1 MKIKEEIVGL
11 QPKENILMMKE
22 KQNSN
27 ELYAALDPGYL
38 MLAVYVLGVSF
49 LVLFAWLG
57 GNSTALEGDHQGKER
72 VAHELMTE
80 QPVVADRFMADKG

>member
-1 MKIKEEIVGL
+1 
-11 QPKENILMMKE
+11 MMKE

-27 ELYAALDPGYL
+27 ELHAALDPGYL

-57 GNSTALEGDHQGKER
+57 GNSTALEGDHQGKDR
-72 VAHELMTE
+72 VVAHELMTE
-80 QPVVADRFMADKG
+80 PPVVADRFMTDKG

>member
-1 MKIKEEIVGL
+1 
-11 QPKENILMMKE
+11 MMKE

-27 ELYAALDPGYL
+27 ELHAALDPGYL
-38 MLAVYVLGVSF
+38 MLAVYVLGVTF

-57 GNSTALEGDHQGKER
+57 GNSTAREVDHLSKDR
-72 VAHELMTE
+72 VAHELMTG

>member
-1 MKIKEEIVGL
+1 
-11 QPKENILMMKE
+11 MMKE

-27 ELYAALDPGYL
+27 ELHAALDPGYL

-57 GNSTALEGDHQGKER
+57 GNSTALEGDHQGKAR
-72 VAHELMTE
+72 VVAHELMTE
-80 QPVVADRFMADKG
+80 TPVVADHFMADKGLWATHESKN

>member
-1 MKIKEEIVGL
+1 
-11 QPKENILMMKE
+11 MKE
-22 KQNSN
+22 KQHSS
-27 ELYAALDPGYL
+27 ELHSALDPGYL

-57 GNSTALEGDHQGKER
+57 GNNTALERNQQSKDKV

-80 QPVVADRFMADKG
+80 QTVVATHYTLDKG

>member
-1 MKIKEEIVGL
+1 
-11 QPKENILMMKE
+11 MMKE

-27 ELYAALDPGYL
+27 ELHAALDPGYL

-57 GNSTALEGDHQGKER
+57 GNSTALEGDHQDKGR
-72 VAHELMTE
+72 VVAHELMTD
-80 QPVVADRFMADKG
+80 QPVVADLFINDKG